1 MGEGKLI
8 VISGASGVGKGTV
21 LNRMMEL
28 RKDLSLSVSATTRLP
43 RPGEKEGVH
52 YYFVTREEFEKLLSE
67 GGLLEH
73 NQYVN
78 NYYGT
83 PRRQVVQWL
92 EEGHDVILEIDYHG
106 AFQIRETYPEA
117 VLVFILPPSVE
128 ELRERILGRGSE
140 TRETLERRLEEAM
153 NDLAQADKYDY
164 RVVNEDVDAAVKE
177 VQQIMKSERN
187 KEA

>member
-1 MGEGKLI
+1 M
-8 VISGASGVGKGTV
+8 
-21 LNRMMEL
+21 
-28 RKDLSLSVSATTRLP
+28 
-43 RPGEKEGVH
+43 
-52 YYFVTREEFEKLLSE
+52 
-67 GGLLEH
+67 
-73 NQYVN
+73 N

>member
-73 NQYVN
+73 NKYVN